1 MWKKIYDIIEQV
13 LTLTQRVTR
22 HDKQIDELSHQMREL
37 TLFVHR
43 NAGRQEAERETM
55 RLWIENQILKIERKQ
70 LKARLGEE
78 TDDEQ

>member
-43 NAGRQEAERETM
+43 NAGR
-55 RLWIENQILKIERKQ
+55 
-70 LKARLGEE
+70 
-78 TDDEQ
+78 